1 MKLQRIVEKEKE
13 VNRIQKTVTVLCHKI
28 HNVESAGRLALDEQI
43 TRGSLVD
50 TNVFITP
57 RSSRDSID
65 SFVNAVS
72 SSIVAIF
79 QS

>member
-13 VNRIQKTVTVLCHKI
+13 VNRIQKTVTVFCRKI

-50 TNVFITP
+50 TCLSHLARRHEILLI
-57 RSSRDSID
+57 RS
-65 SFVNAVS
+65 
-72 SSIVAIF
+72 
-79 QS
+79 